1 MSILVTGA
9 AGFIGF
15 HLCNKLL
22 DNNIDSQLDYLKE
35 APYKTPVR
43 RLDETKANRELDVRW
58 TDEI

>member
-1 MSILVTGA
+1 M
-9 AGFIGF
+9 
-15 HLCNKLL
+15 KLL
-22 DNNIDSQLDYLKE
+22 DNNIDSQLDYFKE